1 MENLKNTAI
10 ALSNYSELL
19 ISIKSKIEKTQNDT
33 IRVTID
39 LGFATFHREII
50 RLRGIDA
57 PEIGGKEGKKSCKIL
72 QSILKN
78 VPFLII
84 KTSKI
89 DIYGRYVADVYLPTF
104 SGSELLPTLFIW
116 QSDGGLPPTATPQQV
131 ADEGIYLNQ
140 LLLDKGAARLF

>member
-1 MENLKNTAI
+1 MVDG
-10 ALSNYSELL
+10 
-19 ISIKSKIEKTQNDT
+19 DT

-57 PEIGGKEGKKSCKIL
+57 PEIGGKEWKKSCKIL
-72 QSILKN
+72 QSILKD

-89 DIYGRYVADVYLPTF
+89 DIYGRYVADVYLGGASSCQTH
-104 SGSELLPTLFIW
+104 LL
-116 QSDGGLPPTATPQQV
+116 GRAMGV
-131 ADEGIYLNQ
+131 
-140 LLLDKGAARLF
+140 